1 MSVQEIIDTQI
12 DTAHDFA
19 RLAETAISRA
29 LGGFYERHIIMPEDI
44 DIGKYTMPGY
54 ARPTLDVTPTP
65 VYEPTTAVLPDTPVL
80 MGVNSVTIPAAR
92 EEPVLNTSGLFN
104 FATPST
110 TLPTLNETVPDLHID
125 QFVAE
130 MDALVTPMLSN
141 YVFPDLHVPTLSAPP
156 TLQVPNYVAPPPSD
170 DLGNPADYTAR
181 FESSYAQMTPSM
193 QAFVDDKAGTW
204 VSTYAPEYATWIA
217 GLKDKINAGFNG
229 QVLTDQFENAM
240 FTRAQNRA
248 TDEFDKQAVNIYS
261 DFARNGFMEPPGT
274 LTSKLFTLKLGRASS
289 LANQAT
295 EVYLERRKTEVQHAQ
310 FCMNL
315 AAGQITAVRNA
326 AIQYAQQV
334 GSTMALSLDYAKQV
348 NTCLQTIYTHYI
360 ERSKLRLATLGVVD
374 TQYNSK
380 LKAALSAYD
389 GYKIEIDAERARTEL
404 DMAKITQ
411 ITAQMQAEGNNIQ
424 KYTALVEAVTRKAG
438 LEELKLKE
446 YGIRSEIFSNK
457 IKAQLAGFDM
467 YKASLSGD
475 QSKLEGELSKI
486 KVFESL
492 VGVDQLNLE
501 TQLKQIQSQQ
511 MVNESKVAVFKAGA
525 DVYKFGT
532 DVALQKF
539 TAQAEVKKLA
549 QNIYGQELMNAIEE
563 FKVGLELP
571 KLMIDA
577 ILKQYQLRV
586 DAVIKEASV
595 KISELGVN
603 QALFSSG
610 ASAAA
615 SVASAAVGALNS
627 VASLSA
633 TAEEG

>member
-12 DTAHDFA
+12 VTAKDFSS
-19 RLAETAISRA
+19 LAESAIRSA
-29 LGGFYERHIIMPEDI
+29 LSGSYQLSVVMPEDI

-54 ARPTLDVTPTP
+54 ARPTLDTTPTP
-65 VYEPTTAVLPDTPVL
+65 VYEPTAALLPDTPVL
-80 MGVNSVTIPAAR
+80 VGVSSVTLPAAR
-92 EEPVLNTSGLFN
+92 TEPVLNTSGLFN
-104 FATPST
+104 FAPPST
-110 TLPTLNETVPDLHID
+110 ALPTLNETVPDLHVD

-170 DLGNPADYTAR
+170 DLGNPADYAAR
-181 FESSYAQMTPSM
+181 FESSYAQMTPAM

-204 VSTYAPEYATWIA
+204 VSTYAPEYTTWIA
-217 GLKDKINAGFNG
+217 GLKDKINTGFTG
-229 QVLTDQFENAM
+229 QVLTDQFEAAM
-240 FTRAQNRA
+240 FTRAQDRA
-248 TDEFDKQAVNIYS
+248 TKEFDAQATNIYS

-274 LTSKLFTLKLGRASS
+274 VTCKLFTLKLERASS

-295 EVYLERRKTEVQHAQ
+295 DVYLKRREVEVQHAQ

-348 NTCLQTIYTHYI
+348 NSCLQTIYTHYI
-360 ERSKLRLATLGVVD
+360 ERSKLRLATLGVID

-389 GYKIEIDAERARTEL
+389 GYRIEIDAERARTEL

-511 MVNESKVAVFKAGA
+511 MVNDSKVAVFKAGA

-549 QNIYGQELMNAIEE
+549 QNLYGQELMNAIEE

-586 DAVIKEASV
+586 DAVIKQASV
-595 KISELGVN
+595 KVSELGVN

>member
-1 MSVQEIIDTQI
+1 
-12 DTAHDFA
+12 
-19 RLAETAISRA
+19 
-29 LGGFYERHIIMPEDI
+29 
-44 DIGKYTMPGY
+44 
-54 ARPTLDVTPTP
+54 
-65 VYEPTTAVLPDTPVL
+65 
-80 MGVNSVTIPAAR
+80 
-92 EEPVLNTSGLFN
+92 
-104 FATPST
+104 
-110 TLPTLNETVPDLHID
+110 
-125 QFVAE
+125 
-130 MDALVTPMLSN
+130 
-141 YVFPDLHVPTLSAPP
+141 
-156 TLQVPNYVAPPPSD
+156 
-170 DLGNPADYTAR
+170 
-181 FESSYAQMTPSM
+181 
-193 QAFVDDKAGTW
+193 
-204 VSTYAPEYATWIA
+204 
-217 GLKDKINAGFNG
+217 
-229 QVLTDQFENAM
+229 
-240 FTRAQNRA
+240 
-248 TDEFDKQAVNIYS
+248 
-261 DFARNGFMEPPGT
+261 
-274 LTSKLFTLKLGRASS
+274 
-289 LANQAT
+289 
-295 EVYLERRKTEVQHAQ
+295 
-310 FCMNL
+310 
-315 AAGQITAVRNA
+315 
-326 AIQYAQQV
+326 
-334 GSTMALSLDYAKQV
+334 
-348 NTCLQTIYTHYI
+348 
-360 ERSKLRLATLGVVD
+360 
-374 TQYNSK
+374 
-380 LKAALSAYD
+380 
-389 GYKIEIDAERARTEL
+389 
-404 DMAKITQ
+404 MAKITQ

-511 MVNESKVAVFKAGA
+511 MVNDSKVAVFKAGA

-549 QNIYGQELMNAIEE
+549 QNLYGQELMNAIEE

-586 DAVIKEASV
+586 EAVIKQASV
-595 KISELGVN
+595 KVSELGVN
-603 QALFSSG
+603 QALMSSG